1 MPCGLKNVLPA
12 ARCSPPTAPNR
23 QSAMPVSPHPDP
35 LPCVPA
41 HASPAALL
49 SSAAHV
55 PDIVPSAALSG
66 GRRRKK
72 SIIPPVSR
80 GTWETSI
87 TARSAAESMSSA
99 PACRSIVPTALQAPS
114 AKSTVHSPTVGTPNT
129 ITALGV
135 GKSPAAVLKFVPSAA
150 RR

>member
-12 ARCSPPTAPNR
+12 ARCLLPIAPSKQSVTTAFPP
-23 QSAMPVSPHPDP
+23 PDP
-35 LPCVPA
+35 PPCVSAPA
-41 HASPAALL
+41 VPATLL
-49 SSAAHV
+49 SSAGLV
-55 PDIVPSAALSG
+55 PATVHHAVPS
-66 GRRRKK
+66 GRRPVKK
-72 SIIPPVSR
+72 SIRPPVSP

-135 GKSPAAVLKFVPSAA
+135 GKSPAAVLKFAPSAA

>member
-1 MPCGLKNVLPA
+1 MPCGLKNVLSVA
-12 ARCSPPTAPNR
+12 KCSPPTAPNR
-23 QSAMPVSPHPDP
+23 QSAMPVSPHPDLP
-35 LPCVPA
+35 LCAPKPA
-41 HASPAALL
+41 APAALL
-49 SSAAHV
+49 SSAAPVHGTV
-55 PDIVPSAALSG
+55 HHAVPS
-66 GRRRKK
+66 GRRPVKK
-72 SIIPPVSR
+72 SIRPPVSP

-135 GKSPAAVLKFVPSAA
+135 GKSPAAVLKFAPSAA

>member
-12 ARCSPPTAPNR
+12 ARCLLPIAPSKQSVTTAFPP
-23 QSAMPVSPHPDP
+23 PDP
-35 LPCVPA
+35 PPCVSAPA
-41 HASPAALL
+41 VPATLL
-49 SSAAHV
+49 SSAGLV
-55 PDIVPSAALSG
+55 PATVPFAAPSG

-72 SIIPPVSR
+72 SITPPVSP

-87 TARSAAESMSSA
+87 TARSAAESISSA
-99 PACRSIVPTALQAPS
+99 PARRSIVPTALQVPY
-114 AKSTVHSPTVGTPNT
+114 AKSTVHSPTFGTQNT

-135 GKSPAAVLKFVPSAA
+135 GKSPAAASKYVPSAA

>member
-23 QSAMPVSPHPDP
+23 QSAMPVSPNPDLP
-35 LPCVPA
+35 LCAPE
-41 HASPAALL
+41 PAAP
-49 SSAAHV
+49 AA
-55 PDIVPSAALSG
+55 PLFPAAPVHGTVHYAAPSG

-72 SIIPPVSR
+72 SIRPPVSR

-129 ITALGV
+129 ITALCV